1 MRDRSG
7 LVLLILIILLIYI
20 LAQNGL
26 LGGLLS
32 GGGIVIGSPIAPIP
46 TIPPLFYA
54 TTAPSGGVLPPAYAP
69 TAYGAPTYSGPVVVP
84 TAGSVPAGG
93 VSQNGQCIV
102 PNGWVAYTVQP
113 GDTLAVIAQ
122 NYNLTADQ
130 LASANCLQN
139 PDLIYEG
146 EIIAVPGR

>member
-7 LVLLILIILLIYI
+7 LVLLILIILLIFI

-32 GGGIVIGSPIAPIP
+32 GSGIVIGTPLTPIP
-46 TIPPLFYA
+46 SIPPLFYVP
-54 TTAPSGGVLPPAYAP
+54 TTQVLPPAYAP
-69 TAYGAPTYSGPVVVP
+69 TAYGAPTLPGSVVVP
-84 TAGSVPAGG
+84 APGAASGSV
-93 VSQNGQCIV
+93 SSSGQCIV

-113 GDTLAVIAQ
+113 GDTLAAIAA
-122 NYNLTADQ
+122 NYNLTAQQ

-146 EIIAVPGR
+146 EIIAVPGTAN